1 MRRVSDVSDVRTAA
15 VRYLGMRPRTKQ
27 QVIKY
32 LRQKGFPEE
41 GIAETV
47 AELEEY
53 KYIDDFSYS
62 VMYFRYGFEKGRG
75 VMRIRRELSEKGV
88 GSDVIDMAYEELEEV
103 PDQYETARKIAMEM
117 IRDMDMEE
125 MEYDEK
131 RRIKARIGRRLAGR
145 GFPSDVIYKVLD
157 SLL

>member
-1 MRRVSDVSDVRTAA
+1 
-15 VRYLGMRPRTKQ
+15 MRPRTKQ

-62 VMYFRYGFEKGRG
+62 VMYFRYGFEKGRDLTSSIWPTRSWKRSPIN
-75 VMRIRRELSEKGV
+75 MRRRE
-88 GSDVIDMAYEELEEV
+88 
-103 PDQYETARKIAMEM
+103 R
-117 IRDMDMEE
+117 
-125 MEYDEK
+125 
-131 RRIKARIGRRLAGR
+131 
-145 GFPSDVIYKVLD
+145 
-157 SLL
+157 

>member
-1 MRRVSDVSDVRTAA
+1 MQFGIRTLDEVSVRGKT
-15 VRYLGMRPRTKQ
+15 VLCRIDINQPVDRCNGMLKSINR
-27 QVIKY
+27 IKACV
-32 LRQKGFPEE
+32 P
-41 GIAETV
+41 TV
-47 AELEEY
+47 
-53 KYIDDFSYS
+53 
-62 VMYFRYGFEKGRG
+62 
-75 VMRIRRELSEKGV
+75 RELSEKGV

-157 SLL
+157 SLR

>member
-1 MRRVSDVSDVRTAA
+1 
-15 VRYLGMRPRTKQ
+15 
-27 QVIKY
+27 
-32 LRQKGFPEE
+32 
-41 GIAETV
+41 
-47 AELEEY
+47 
-53 KYIDDFSYS
+53 
-62 VMYFRYGFEKGRG
+62 
-75 VMRIRRELSEKGV
+75 MRIRRELSEKGV

-157 SLL
+157 SLR

>member
-1 MRRVSDVSDVRTAA
+1 MSDVRTAA

-75 VMRIRRELSEKGV
+75 VMRIRRELSEKG

-157 SLL
+157 SLR

>member
-1 MRRVSDVSDVRTAA
+1 MSDVRTAA

-41 GIAETV
+41 GM

-157 SLL
+157 SLR

>member
-1 MRRVSDVSDVRTAA
+1 M
-15 VRYLGMRPRTKQ
+15 
-27 QVIKY
+27 
-32 LRQKGFPEE
+32 
-41 GIAETV
+41 

-157 SLL
+157 SLR